1 MFAQLLMLQN
11 MTNVLNFLKV
21 QKIDIAK
28 VRQIYAQFLIK
39 N

>member
-1 MFAQLLMLQN
+1 

-28 VRQIYAQFLIK
+28 VRQIYARFFMK